1 MNKKEYS
8 FCQQAIIFAIII
20 FISKLIVGV
29 LPIPIP
35 SSVVGMILLFVALC
49 AGIVKLEQ
57 IESLS
62 NSLSKVIT
70 FLFVPSGISLVDS
83 LDLMKNYG
91 VQIVLVI
98 CVATL
103 ALLVITGWSGM
114 LLLKLRSAYK
124 LHLPQWL
131 SAKRP
136 INNKGEVRL

>member
-20 FISKLIVGV
+20 FISKLIVGW

-49 AGIVKLEQ
+49 LGIVKLEQ
-57 IESLS
+57 VESLS

-103 ALLVITGWSGM
+103 ALLVITGWSGI
-114 LLLKLRSAYK
+114 LLLKLRQSHK
-124 LHLPQWL
+124 LPQLQWF
-131 SAKRP
+131 STKRVASR
-136 INNKGEVRL
+136 KGEVRL